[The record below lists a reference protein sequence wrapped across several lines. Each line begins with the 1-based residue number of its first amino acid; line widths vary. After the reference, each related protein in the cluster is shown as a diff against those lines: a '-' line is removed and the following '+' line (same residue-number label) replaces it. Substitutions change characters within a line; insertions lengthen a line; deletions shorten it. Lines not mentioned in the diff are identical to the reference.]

1 MENIEVIGSNL
12 PIDNEPSTTTTTTT
26 TGVSLSPPL
35 SPKTSSP
42 SSSVID
48 NPKDEFSQQIDWKI
62 IPTSNNPTPRFENT
76 VVYHDKHLYTF
87 GGSDGTT
94 EALNFNPFLRLS
106 LSDNSWQTLA
116 CPFKTRILH
125 TAVTY
130 GNAMYIYGGGIYE
143 DERTGFFSSQKVFRT
158 LGDMLKYDFEAKDWS
173 EVAEGTNET
182 RDGHCA
188 IVIDNQMYIIG
199 GSKTVTQNSKAI
211 SSVFFN
217 TMLVFNFETLTWK
230 TLSAPSFGRLC
241 SATHYKDLSGNDCI
255 YVFGGY
261 GHGNKTNGDFW
272 KYNVF
277 EDKWNLVQKDGAP
290 SPRYGQSAN
299 VHQDKLYMYGGYSSK
314 GFHRDFYSFDFI
326 KAEWTAIPTEGPPKR
341 RRHSCLILTDEA
353 SGQARIVLYGGA
365 YISCTYNDLWEY
377 KFPSLVHIPS
387 DKIVDDFSYLL
398 EHAQEYFSDV
408 TFLLVDDES
417 KEPKEY
423 KELHAHKNILAVRSE
438 YFKSLFT
445 SGLKESYEK
454 VIKIN
459 ERYDDFKVLLQ
470 FLYSGRA
477 DVHLGNCIGLIYLS
491 DLYYVPRLKK
501 ICESKVTEGIDIN
514 NVIDIFKQADFY
526 KLNQLRKVCLGYI
539 SRNYKELITKGS
551 LNGLEA
557 SYLLE
562 IMQYLDPTLS
572 P

>member
-1 MENIEVIGSNL
+1 MENIEVLVGDL
-12 PIDNEPSTTTTTTT
+12 PVGDAPPQ
-26 TGVSLSPPL
+26 SPP
-35 SPKTSSP
+35 SPTSSSP
-42 SSSVID
+42 SSSIID
-48 NPKDEFSQQIDWKI
+48 NPKEEYTQQTDWKI

-76 VVYHDKHLYTF
+76 VVYYDKHLYTF

-94 EALNFNPFLRLS
+94 EAANFNPFLRLS
-106 LSDNSWQTLA
+106 LNDNNWQTLA

-125 TAVTY
+125 TAVTH
-130 GNAMYIYGGGIYE
+130 GHSMYVYGGGVYE
-143 DERTGFFSSQKVFRT
+143 DERTGFFSSQKVFKT
-158 LGDMLKYDFEAKDWS
+158 LGELLKYDFDTKDWT
-173 EVAEGTNET
+173 EVPEGMNEA

-188 IVIDNQMYIIG
+188 VVVENEMYIIG
-199 GSKTVTQNSKAI
+199 GSKTVTQNSKTPI

-217 TMLVFNFETLTWK
+217 SMLAFNLDTLTWRV
-230 TLSAPSFGRLC
+230 LSAPAFGRLC

-261 GHGNKTNGDFW
+261 GYGNKVSGDFW
-272 KYNVF
+272 KYSIF
-277 EDKWNLVQKDGAP
+277 EDKWSLVQKDQAP
-290 SPRYGQSAN
+290 SARYGHTAN
-299 VHQDKLYMYGGYSSK
+299 VYQDKLYIYGGYSSK
-314 GFHRDFYSFDFI
+314 GFHRDFYSYDFI
-326 KAEWTAIPTEGPPKR
+326 KAEWSVIPTEGPPKR
-341 RRHSCLILTDEA
+341 RRHNSLVLTDES
-353 SGQARIVLYGGA
+353 SGQGRIVLYGGA
-365 YISCTYNDLWEY
+365 YLSCTYNDLWEY
-377 KFPSLVHIPS
+377 RFPSLVHIPS
-387 DKIVDDFSYLL
+387 DKIVDDFSYLF
-398 EHAQEYFSDV
+398 EHAKEYFSDV
-408 TFLLVDDES
+408 TFLLVEEG
-417 KEPKEY
+417 KEI
-423 KELHAHKNILAVRSE
+423 HAHKNILAVRSE

-459 ERYDDFKVLLQ
+459 EKYDDFRVLLQ

-501 ICESKVTEGIDIN
+501 ICESKVTEGIEIS

-526 KLNQLRKVCLGYI
+526 KLAQLRKVCLGYI

-572 P
+572 S